1 MEDEVAVDVSP
12 DLLQRAEGVIDLE
25 VLLLVPRGCHAQQRV
40 EVPIIEA
47 KRVSAAAATQSTPN
61 RCAHVEKTKER
72 KRDER

>member
-25 VLLLVPRGCHAQQRV
+25 VLLLVPRGCHPQQQRV

-47 KRVSAAAATQSTPN
+47 SGSPQQQQHRAPPTDT
-61 RCAHVEKTKER
+61 RT
-72 KRDER
+72 